1 MTRMSK
7 QSERRMVSPRRPRQ
21 PGVKTGPK
29 RDNLAKGY
37 KEHENAIAGD
47 MAASIFV
54 AKVR

>member
-1 MTRMSK
+1 
-7 QSERRMVSPRRPRQ
+7 MVSPRRPRQ